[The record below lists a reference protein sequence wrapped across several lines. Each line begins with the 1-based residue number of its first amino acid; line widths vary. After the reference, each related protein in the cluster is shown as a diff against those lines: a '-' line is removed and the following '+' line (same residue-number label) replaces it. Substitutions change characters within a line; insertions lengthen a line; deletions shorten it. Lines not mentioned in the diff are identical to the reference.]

1 MHMKSASR
9 LLVASVFGT
18 VASAG
23 IGASLTSQSC
33 AVVGNASSSLV
44 WKTVFEST
52 SDLAL
57 MWPAGA
63 TSARLTV
70 SVGGAIRSTETITD
84 TTLAAWPFVVPALP
98 ETAADECVYDLTLEY
113 LDAQSAVVKTQA
125 ASLGLVR
132 GTDGRTARF
141 VRDGKSS
148 AKWPRL
154 KSGTAVLPIPDGAT
168 TLAVDDGTPVS
179 VDAPGW
185 HYLKASGVHELVL
198 LVGADAWAAS
208 VEMGIKGLSVI
219 VR

>member
-23 IGASLTSQSC
+23 IGASLTSQPCS
-33 AVVGNASSSLV
+33 VVGSPSSSLV
-44 WKTVFEST
+44 WKTIYGTT
-52 SDLAL
+52 SELTL
-57 MWPAGA
+57 VWPTDAA
-63 TSARLTV
+63 SARLTV
-70 SVGGAIRSTETITD
+70 AVGGAVRSTETITD
-84 TTLAAWPFVVPALP
+84 TTLAAWPFVVSALP

-113 LDAQSAVVKTQA
+113 LDAQSAVLKTQT
-125 ASLGLVR
+125 ASVGLVR
-132 GTDGRTARF
+132 GTDGRAARF

-148 AKWPRL
+148 VKWQRL

-185 HYLKASGVHELVL
+185 HYLKASGVHELSL
-198 LVGADAWAAS
+198 LVGAEAWAAS